1 MWRWNV
7 GGADLL
13 TVSGVSPPPPL
24 VTVATPDPCMTVADP
39 PLPIHGSLFFFKGA
53 ICQKT

>member
-39 PLPIHGSLFFFKGA
+39 PLPIHGSLFFFKGGF
-53 ICQKT
+53 CQKT